1 MTPVRKFRYLEFR
14 ERVIDAILGM
24 LAHLP
29 ETHRNIFI
37 WSHYRG
43 YQAGQ
48 IAEILGWSSP
58 SVEATLG
65 GINSILYQ
73 EARAL
78 LAEAPQL
85 DTETSLPGGATP
97 QQAEHH
103 QLFGYSSTRSGS
115 AVGVEE
121 LPSDWD

>member
-1 MTPVRKFRYLEFR
+1 MNPVRKFSHFEFR

-24 LAHLP
+24 LTHLP

-58 SVEATLG
+58 RVEATLG

-73 EARAL
+73 KARAL
-78 LAEAPQL
+78 LAEDSEF
-85 DTETSLPGGATP
+85 DTETSLPGGVTP
-97 QQAEHH
+97 QEPERHLLDQTKWIT
-103 QLFGYSSTRSGS
+103 GGR
-115 AVGVEE
+115 
-121 LPSDWD
+121 